1 MERDLRG
8 ARAMRPALTTITAV
22 LDANSYQII
31 FRVVITRQ

>member
-8 ARAMRPALTTITAV
+8 ARAMRPALTTITAA
-22 LDANSYQII
+22 LDAIVYQIT